1 MFSGIIE
8 NIGKVI
14 NIENNIS
21 NFNISIQSNFTNE
34 LSIGESVAHNGV
46 CLTVTH
52 TDNNFYKVN
61 CVKETLVKTNL
72 QKLKLGD
79 KVNLERSL
87 KINSRISGHFVQG
100 HVDCMGTC
108 HFINKEKGNIF
119 LRFQYPKKF
128 KNLIFEK
135 GSICVNGVSLTISKI
150 QDKDLAFEVCII
162 PHTFME
168 TTFQFMQEKD
178 EVNLEF
184 DMISKQI
191 NRTVNLLK
199 L

>member
-21 NFNISIQSNFTNE
+21 NFNIDIQSNFTNE

-52 TDNNFYKVN
+52 IDNNFYKVN
-61 CVKETLVKTNL
+61 CVKETLIKTNL
-72 QKLKLGD
+72 QKLKIGN

-100 HVDCMGTC
+100 HVDCIGTC

-119 LRFQYPKKF
+119 LRFQYPEKF

-150 QDKDLAFEVCII
+150 QDKYLAFEVCII

-178 EVNLEF
+178 KVNLEF

-191 NRTVNLLK
+191 NRTVSLLK
-199 L
+199 S

>member
-1 MFSGIIE
+1 M
-8 NIGKVI
+8 N
-14 NIENNIS
+14 
-21 NFNISIQSNFTNE
+21 
-34 LSIGESVAHNGV
+34 
-46 CLTVTH
+46 
-52 TDNNFYKVN
+52 
-61 CVKETLVKTNL
+61 
-72 QKLKLGD
+72 
-79 KVNLERSL
+79 RS
-87 KINSRISGHFVQG
+87 SH
-100 HVDCMGTC
+100 
-108 HFINKEKGNIF
+108 
-119 LRFQYPKKF
+119 

>member
-100 HVDCMGTC
+100 HVDCIGTC

-119 LRFQYPKKF
+119 LRFQYPKKY

>member
-119 LRFQYPKKF
+119 LRFQYPKKY

>member
-72 QKLKLGD
+72 QKLNLGD

-100 HVDCMGTC
+100 HVDCIGTC

-119 LRFQYPKKF
+119 LRFQYPKKY

-168 TTFQFMQEKD
+168 TTFHFMHEKD

>member
-1 MFSGIIE
+1 MFSGIVE
-8 NIGKVI
+8 NIGEII
-14 NIENNIS
+14 NLENDIS
-21 NFNISIQSNFTNE
+21 NFNIVIQSNFTNE

-52 TDNNFYKVN
+52 IENNFYTVN
-61 CVKETLVKTNL
+61 CVKETLIKTNL
-72 QKLKLGD
+72 KTLKVGG
-79 KVNLERSL
+79 KINLERSL
-87 KINSRISGHFVQG
+87 KVNSRISGHFVQG

-108 HFINKEKGNIF
+108 CFINKEKGNIF

-135 GSICVNGVSLTISKI
+135 GSICINGVSLTISKI
-150 QDKDLAFEVCII
+150 QDKDLVFEVCVI
-162 PHTFME
+162 PHTFIE

-178 EVNLEF
+178 TVNLEF

>member
-8 NIGKVI
+8 NIGEII

-21 NFNISIQSNFTNE
+21 NFNIDIQSNFTNE

-52 TDNNFYKVN
+52 IDNNFYTVN
-61 CVKETLVKTNL
+61 CVKETLIKTNL
-72 QKLKLGD
+72 QKLKVGD

-100 HVDCMGTC
+100 HVDCIGTC

-135 GSICVNGVSLTISKI
+135 GSICINGVSLTISKI
-150 QDKDLAFEVCII
+150 QDEDLVLEVCII

-178 EVNLEF
+178 EV
-184 DMISKQI
+184 
-191 NRTVNLLK
+191 
-199 L
+199 

>member
-72 QKLKLGD
+72 QKLNLGD

-100 HVDCMGTC
+100 HVDCIGTC

-119 LRFQYPKKF
+119 LRFQYPKKY

>member
-8 NIGKVI
+8 NIGKII

-21 NFNISIQSNFTNE
+21 NFNIDIQSNFTNE

-52 TDNNFYKVN
+52 IDNNFYTVN
-61 CVKETLVKTNL
+61 CVKETLIKTNL
-72 QKLKLGD
+72 KLLKVGD
-79 KVNLERSL
+79 KINLERSL
-87 KINSRISGHFVQG
+87 KVNSRISGHFVQG

-108 HFINKEKGNIF
+108 CFINKERGNVF
-119 LRFQYPKKF
+119 FRFQYPKKF
-128 KNLIFEK
+128 QNLIFEK

-150 QDKDLAFEVCII
+150 QDKDLAFEACVI
-162 PHTFME
+162 PHTFNE
-168 TTFQFMQEKD
+168 TIFQFMQEQD
-178 EVNLEF
+178 NVNLEF

-191 NRTVNLLK
+191 DRTASLLK